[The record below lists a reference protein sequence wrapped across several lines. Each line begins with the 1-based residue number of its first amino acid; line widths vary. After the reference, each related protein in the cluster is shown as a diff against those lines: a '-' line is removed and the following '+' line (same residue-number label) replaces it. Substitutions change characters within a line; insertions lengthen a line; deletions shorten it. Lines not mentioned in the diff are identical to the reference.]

1 MNIDKWKQNFDDR
14 FMRLDLIKIY
24 IDNYMRKAI
33 KLINPEK
40 VDCDVIQEYVCGEG
54 ITTEKYKLLRSEIL
68 QGKFKIDTK
77 SLDKKAVLNT
87 FREKLMELLF
97 QDNLEMLSKD
107 KKLVEAL
114 MEQILTFDKT
124 EVKLNWSADSNF
136 IRNTD
141 EWNVHDKIAIT
152 SDNFKDNSEI
162 DFQFIIDVSDIE
174 FMLESKDCSYDV
186 NLESYVD
193 GLHFDVFDFEGTK
206 CIDMNFVY
214 GKDKDIVWEQLT
226 SDSYINCSVKS
237 CNTKYLWE
245 DFIAESF
252 VLYKSGQYKLAF
264 LQFFVGFD
272 AFVESTIE
280 ILKEIIS
287 DRLFEL
293 TESNTSNLKKL
304 IMNVYSKSDDES
316 KESDDE
322 SKESDDESKE
332 NDDESKENDDESKE
346 NDDES
351 TELCYL
357 LKKYKR
363 LCNDSRNLI
372 NAKFV
377 DIIELHNYIYNK
389 GKSGLFDGTSKY
401 SMVKEKLNNHA
412 KDRNDLAHGNSVL
425 TNEEFQYRYLSLLS
439 IFFEILMDFKDIDFR
454 DFVIS

>member
-14 FMRLDLIKIY
+14 FKELDEIKRY
-24 IDNYMRKAI
+24 IDIYMLKAI
-33 KLINPEK
+33 NLINPEK
-40 VDCDVIQEYVCGEG
+40 VNYDVIQKYVFGES
-54 ITTEKYKLLRSEIL
+54 INTEEYKLLRSEIL

-77 SLDKKAVLNT
+77 SLNKKAILNT
-87 FREKLMELLF
+87 FKVKLMKLLF
-97 QDNLEMLSKD
+97 QDNLEMLSND

-124 EVKLNWSADSNF
+124 EVKLNWSADSVF

-152 SDNFKDNSEI
+152 SDNFKNNSEI

-174 FMLESKDCSYDV
+174 FMLESKVCSHDV
-186 NLESYVD
+186 NLENYVD
-193 GLHFDVFDFEGTK
+193 GLHFDVFDFEGSK

-214 GKDKDIVWEQLT
+214 GKDKDIEWEQLT

-252 VLYKSGQYKLAF
+252 VLYKSGQYRLAF

-293 TESNTSNLKKL
+293 TESNTSNLKEL
-304 IMNVYSKSDDES
+304 IMNVYSK
-316 KESDDE
+316 
-322 SKESDDESKE
+322 
-332 NDDESKENDDESKE
+332 NDDESK
-346 NDDES
+346 
-351 TELCYL
+351 ELCYL

-363 LCNDSRNLI
+363 LSNDSRNLV
-372 NAKFV
+372 NDKFV

-389 GKSGLFDGTSKY
+389 GRSGLFDGTSKY

-412 KDRNDLAHGNSVL
+412 NARNDLAHGNSVL
-425 TNEEFQYRYLSLLS
+425 TNEEFQSQYLSLLS

-454 DFVIS
+454 DFVIL

>member
-1 MNIDKWKQNFDDR
+1 MNIDKWEQNFDDR
-14 FMRLDLIKIY
+14 FMRLDSIKRY
-24 IDNYMRKAI
+24 IDTYMLKAI
-33 KLINPEK
+33 NLINLEK
-40 VDCDVIQEYVCGEG
+40 VDCDVIQKYVCGEG
-54 ITTEKYKLLRSEIL
+54 ITTEEYKLLRSEIL

-77 SLDKKAVLNT
+77 SLGKKAILNT
-87 FREKLMELLF
+87 FRVKLMELLF
-97 QDNLEMLSKD
+97 QDNLEMLSND

-124 EVKLNWSADSNF
+124 EVKLNWSADSDF

-152 SDNFKDNSEI
+152 SDNFKNNSEI

-174 FMLESKDCSYDV
+174 FMLESKACSHDV
-186 NLESYVD
+186 NLENYVD

-214 GKDKDIVWEQLT
+214 GKDKDIEWEQLT
-226 SDSYINCSVKS
+226 LDSYINCSVKS

-245 DFIAESF
+245 DFVAESF
-252 VLYKSGQYKLAF
+252 VLYKSGQYRLAF

-293 TESNTSNLKKL
+293 TKSNTSNLKKL
-304 IMNVYSKSDDES
+304 IMNVYSK
-316 KESDDE
+316 
-322 SKESDDESKE
+322 
-332 NDDESKENDDESKE
+332 NDDESK
-346 NDDES
+346 
-351 TELCYL
+351 ELCYL

-372 NAKFV
+372 NDKFV

-389 GKSGLFDGTSKY
+389 GRSGLFDGTSKY
-401 SMVKEKLNNHA
+401 SMVKDKLNNHA

-425 TNEEFQYRYLSLLS
+425 TNEEFQSQYLSLLS

-454 DFVIS
+454 EFVIL